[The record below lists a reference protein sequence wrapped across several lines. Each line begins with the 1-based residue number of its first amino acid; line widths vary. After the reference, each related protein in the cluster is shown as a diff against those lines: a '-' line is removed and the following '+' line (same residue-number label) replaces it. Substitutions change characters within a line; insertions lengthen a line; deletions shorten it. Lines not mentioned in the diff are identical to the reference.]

1 MDNEYQTEPVPD
13 HASIVWWRIALMNAI
28 FSISLPIFLGGLEL
42 VAVTSASTFVW
53 GTIVGGVF
61 LTCLAAPM
69 AVIGTKTRLS
79 SYMLARIA
87 FGVQSSNL
95 LNFAFAISL
104 LGWFGINIELFGDA
118 MARLLVELG
127 IGQVPLFALQALGG
141 VMMTTLT
148 YLGLRTINMLT
159 MVVTPLL
166 VLVTV
171 LMLLTVL
178 DGGAVGTIM
187 GLGQAEGLSF
197 GDVMSAT
204 VGAVAVGAV
213 IMPDTCRFVRGT
225 AGGVGVAVITYAVT
239 APAVTLV
246 AGLAGLVTGQTDLLP
261 LMLALGLGFGAFAI
275 VFGGSTTLNALNLYS
290 ATLSMGTVLPKARR
304 ELVVLVGGIGGT
316 IFAFLGIL
324 DSFIPFLLY
333 LTVIFIPVGAV
344 ILADYFMVGRK
355 YYGPEFRDNLP
366 NLRWP
371 ALLAWGGGSGVALA
385 AMEGLITLTGTVA
398 IDAIVVSFGLY
409 LALSKAWPEQEGLPA

>member
-87 FGVQSSNL
+87 FGVQSSKL

-355 YYGPEFRDNLP
+355 YYGPEFRENLP

-371 ALLAWGGGSGVALA
+371 ALIAWGGGSGVALA